1 MSTSAE
7 PLLTV
12 ADLDLM
18 PDDGNR
24 YELIEGDLYVSKT
37 PGLTHQ
43 GTSGEVVY
51 SIRSSLSRNPLG
63 RVFATPGVIF
73 NNVNAVI
80 PDIVFTSFDTLDA
93 TVKDDR
99 IHGAPD
105 LAIEVLSPGSD
116 NARRDR
122 VAKRYAYAK
131 FGVKEYW
138 IVDPVARTIE
148 IYVHDGNSLAL
159 SATLGENEDI
169 TSTVLPGYKCR
180 VGDFFV

>member
-1 MSTSAE
+1 MSSSAE
-7 PLLTV
+7 PFLTV
-12 ADLDLM
+12 NDLDLM

-24 YELIEGDLYVSKT
+24 YELIEGELYVSKA
-37 PGLTHQ
+37 PGLAHQ
-43 GTSGEVVY
+43 WTSGEILY
-51 SIRSSLSRNPLG
+51 SIRSFLGRNPIG
-63 RVFATPGVIF
+63 RVTVTPGVIF
-73 NNVNAVI
+73 SNVNAVI
-80 PDIVFTSFDTLDA
+80 PDIVFMSFDTLDA
-93 TVKDDR
+93 TVKEDR